1 MAQLGAVMEKRE
13 VPPSTGVSSAS
24 GRPRSS
30 APSAP
35 ASSTFAE
42 NGQEKKP
49 ARRASGAGAVTGIL
63 GVVCALL
70 GVLAAPSVFLPLAV
84 AFSVFALV
92 RSLVAFSFGGMA
104 AATLS
109 CIFTVVGLVL
119 FPWGTYQGS
128 KAATAS
134 SSTAAEIQSQNS
146 ATPEKRIQPE
156 PPKAAEPN
164 AGGALSLPST
174 GPEQAAQPAKPQE
187 EPRPAASA
195 SSPSANPEPQS
206 KVEDALPTPPPPAAA
221 VVPDRATPPVA
232 AEQPKQAVAESPKP
246 VMAEPPKPE
255 ATELPK
261 PIVTSEPLKS
271 ATAEPPKA
279 PAVPDPLKPA
289 DEPPKSAAAAD
300 APKAN
305 PQAWPENR
313 TDQTRAIQVLLRDLN
328 FYHGTTNGTFG
339 PGTRAAICLYLVTY
353 DEKGECEPTKALF
366 DSLQKRKAS
375 PNVGNAPR

>member
-24 GRPRSS
+24 GGARST
-30 APSAP
+30 ARAAP
-35 ASSTFAE
+35 ASPAPVES
-42 NGQEKKP
+42 GPKKKP
-49 ARRASGAGAVTGIL
+49 VRRASGAGAVTGIL

-70 GVLAAPSVFLPLAV
+70 GVLAAPSLFLPLAV
-84 AFSVFALV
+84 AFSVFALI
-92 RSLVAFSFGGMA
+92 RSLVAFSSAGMV

-119 FPWGTYQGS
+119 FPWATYQGS
-128 KAATAS
+128 KASTVS
-134 SSTAAEIQSQNS
+134 SSTAAVIQTQNS
-146 ATPEKRIQPE
+146 AAPEKGIQPE

-164 AGGALSLPST
+164 TGGALSLPPAA
-174 GPEQAAQPAKPQE
+174 PEQTAQPAKPEE

-195 SSPSANPEPQS
+195 SSPPANSEPQT
-206 KVEDALPTPPPPAAA
+206 KLEEALPTPPPPVAT

-232 AEQPKQAVAESPKP
+232 AEPPKPAVAEPSKP
-246 VMAEPPKPE
+246 VMVEPPKPE
-255 ATELPK
+255 VVEPPK
-261 PIVTSEPLKS
+261 PIVAPEPKPT
-271 ATAEPPKA
+271 TAEPPKA
-279 PAVPDPLKPA
+279 AAAAPEPLKPA
-289 DEPPKSAAAAD
+289 AEPPKSAAATD
-300 APKAN
+300 ATKGN
-305 PQAWPENR
+305 LQVWPESR
-313 TDQTRAIQVLLRDLN
+313 TDQTRAIQILLRDLN

>member
-1 MAQLGAVMEKRE
+1 VTQLGAVMEKRE
-13 VPPSTGVSSAS
+13 VRPSTGASSAS
-24 GRPRSS
+24 GGPRST
-30 APSAP
+30 ATSAP
-35 ASSTFAE
+35 AESS
-42 NGQEKKP
+42 QKKKA

-70 GVLAAPSVFLPLAV
+70 GVLAAPSLFLPLAV

-92 RSLVAFSFGGMA
+92 RSLVAFSFAGMA
-104 AATLS
+104 VATLS
-109 CIFTVVGLVL
+109 CTFTVVGLVL

-134 SSTAAEIQSQNS
+134 SSTAAVIQTQNS
-146 ATPEKRIQPE
+146 AAPGKEIQPE
-156 PPKAAEPN
+156 SPKAAEAN
-164 AGGALSLPST
+164 ASGALSLPSAA
-174 GPEQAAQPAKPQE
+174 PEQTAQPAKPE
-187 EPRPAASA
+187 EGPRPAASA
-195 SSPSANPEPQS
+195 PRPPANSEPQT
-206 KVEDALPTPPPPAAA
+206 KLDEALPAPPPPAAT

-232 AEQPKQAVAESPKP
+232 AEPPKPAVAEPPKP

-255 ATELPK
+255 VAESPK
-261 PIVTSEPLKS
+261 PIVAPEPLKP

-279 PAVPDPLKPA
+279 AAAPEPLKPA
-289 DEPPKSAAAAD
+289 AEPPKSAAAD
-300 APKAN
+300 ATNAN
-305 PQAWPENR
+305 LQAWPENR
-313 TDQTRAIQVLLRDLN
+313 TDQTRAIQILLRDLN

>member
-24 GRPRSS
+24 GGPRSTARAAAAS
-30 APSAP
+30 PAPVESGP
-35 ASSTFAE
+35 K
-42 NGQEKKP
+42 KKP
-49 ARRASGAGAVTGIL
+49 VRRASGAGAVTGIL

-70 GVLAAPSVFLPLAV
+70 GVLAAPSLFLPLAV
-84 AFSVFALV
+84 AFSVFALI
-92 RSLVAFSFGGMA
+92 RSLVAFSFAGMV

-119 FPWGTYQGS
+119 FPWATYQGS

-134 SSTAAEIQSQNS
+134 SSTAAVIQTQNS
-146 ATPEKRIQPE
+146 AAPEKGIQPE

-164 AGGALSLPST
+164 AGGALSLPSAA
-174 GPEQAAQPAKPQE
+174 PEQAAQPAKPE
-187 EPRPAASA
+187 DGPPAASA
-195 SSPSANPEPQS
+195 SSPPTNSEPQT
-206 KVEDALPTPPPPAAA
+206 KLEEALPTPPPPVAT

-232 AEQPKQAVAESPKP
+232 AEPPKP
-246 VMAEPPKPE
+246 AVAEPPKPVMVE
-255 ATELPK
+255 PPKPEVAEPAK
-261 PIVTSEPLKS
+261 PIVAPEPKP

-279 PAVPDPLKPA
+279 AAAAPEPPKPA
-289 DEPPKSAAAAD
+289 AEPPKSAAATD
-300 APKAN
+300 ATKGN
-305 PQAWPENR
+305 LQVWPENR
-313 TDQTRAIQVLLRDLN
+313 TDQTRAIQILLRDLN

>member
-13 VPPSTGVSSAS
+13 VPPSPGVSSAS
-24 GRPRSS
+24 GGPRST
-30 APSAP
+30 APLSAP
-35 ASSTFAE
+35 AASTPAE
-42 NGQEKKP
+42 NGQKTK
-49 ARRASGAGAVTGIL
+49 ATRKASGAGAVTGIL

-70 GVLAAPSVFLPLAV
+70 GVLAAPSLFLPLAV
-84 AFSVFALV
+84 AFSVFAIV
-92 RSLVAFSFGGMA
+92 RSLVAFSFAGMI

-128 KAATAS
+128 KAAS
-134 SSTAAEIQSQNS
+134 SSTAAVIQSQNS
-146 ATPEKRIQPE
+146 AAPDKEIQPE

-164 AGGALSLPST
+164 AGALSLPPAA
-174 GPEQAAQPAKPQE
+174 PEQAARPAKPEE
-187 EPRPAASA
+187 EPRSATSESGPPASV
-195 SSPSANPEPQS
+195 EPRT
-206 KVEDALPTPPPPAAA
+206 KLEEALPTPPPPAAA

-232 AEQPKQAVAESPKP
+232 AAPPKP
-246 VMAEPPKPE
+246 AVAEPPKPVLAEPPKSE
-255 ATELPK
+255 AAEPPK
-261 PIVTSEPLKS
+261 PIVAPEPPRPI
-271 ATAEPPKA
+271 TAEPPKVAAA
-279 PAVPDPLKPA
+279 PEPLKPA
-289 DEPPKSAAAAD
+289 AEPPKAAAAAAAD
-300 APKAN
+300 AKAN
-305 PQAWPENR
+305 LQAWPENR
-313 TDQTRAIQVLLRDLN
+313 TDQTRVIQILLRDLN

>member
-24 GRPRSS
+24 GGLRST
-30 APSAP
+30 APPSAP
-35 ASSTFAE
+35 ASSTPAE
-42 NGQEKKP
+42 SGQKKK
-49 ARRASGAGAVTGIL
+49 AAKRASGAGAVTGIL

-70 GVLAAPSVFLPLAV
+70 GVLAAPSLFLPLAV

-92 RSLVAFSFGGMA
+92 RSLVAFSFAGMV

-119 FPWGTYQGS
+119 FPWGAYQGS

-134 SSTAAEIQSQNS
+134 SSTAAVIQSQNP
-146 ATPEKRIQPE
+146 AAPDKEIQPE

-164 AGGALSLPST
+164 AGALSLPPT
-174 GPEQAAQPAKPQE
+174 APEQAARPAKPE
-187 EPRPAASA
+187 AEPRPAAPA
-195 SSPSANPEPQS
+195 PSPPTGPGSQTKSE
-206 KVEDALPTPPPPAAA
+206 EALPTPSPPSAA

-232 AEQPKQAVAESPKP
+232 AEPPKPEVAEPPKP

-255 ATELPK
+255 VAEPPK
-261 PIVTSEPLKS
+261 PIVAPEPLKPT
-271 ATAEPPKA
+271 TAEPPKA
-279 PAVPDPLKPA
+279 AVAPEPPKPA
-289 DEPPKSAAAAD
+289 AEPPKSAAADVAK
-300 APKAN
+300 PN
-305 PQAWPENR
+305 LQAWPENR
-313 TDQTRAIQVLLRDLN
+313 TDQTRVIQILLRDLN

>member
-13 VPPSTGVSSAS
+13 GPLSAGISLES
-24 GRPRSS
+24 GGPRSAAPS
-30 APSAP
+30 ARAPSAP
-35 ASSTFAE
+35 AES
-42 NGQEKKP
+42 GQKKKA
-49 ARRASGAGAVTGIL
+49 ARRASGAGAVSGIL

-70 GVLAAPSVFLPLAV
+70 GVLAAPSLFLPLAV

-92 RSLVAFSFGGMA
+92 RSLVAFSFGGMVV
-104 AATLS
+104 ATLS

-119 FPWGTYQGS
+119 SPWATYQGS

-134 SSTAAEIQSQNS
+134 SDTAAVIQSQDS
-146 ATPEKRIQPE
+146 TALEKESQPE

-164 AGGALSLPST
+164 AGALSLPPAA
-174 GPEQAAQPAKPQE
+174 PEQAARPAKPEE
-187 EPRPAASA
+187 EPRPADSSS
-195 SSPSANPEPQS
+195 SSPASPGPQT
-206 KVEDALPTPPPPAAA
+206 KLEEALPTPTPPAAT

-232 AEQPKQAVAESPKP
+232 AEPPKAAVAEPPKP
-246 VMAEPPKPE
+246 VMAEPPKTE
-255 ATELPK
+255 AAEPPK
-261 PIVTSEPLKS
+261 PIVAPEPLKP
-271 ATAEPPKA
+271 APAEPPKA
-279 PAVPDPLKPA
+279 AAAPEPQKPAV
-289 DEPPKSAAAAD
+289 EPPKSTAAAD
-300 APKAN
+300 AAKAN
-305 PQAWPENR
+305 QQAWPDNR
-313 TDQTRAIQVLLRDLN
+313 TDQTRVIQILLRDLN